1 MRKALFLSVLLLFG
15 LKYSAQEDFDSIPA
29 SADRVYIFEI
39 NTEIGPPAWRT
50 TKKAFEGARDWNA
63 DAVIMRLNTYGGQ
76 VDMAD
81 SIRTHILRSKIPV
94 YVLIENNA
102 ASAGALISIA
112 CNKIFMQPG
121 STIGAA
127 TVVDQSGKPVPDKY
141 QSYMRSKMRST
152 AEQRNRDPDIA
163 EAMVDPDKEVEGI
176 SEKGKVL
183 TFTTSDAVK
192 HGFCEAELNT
202 VQEVLAY
209 LQIPDAKTK
218 TYTPERVDKI
228 INWLINPAISGV
240 LILII
245 MGGIYFE
252 LQTPGLGFPI
262 AASVAAAILF
272 FAPYYL
278 EGMAENWEILL
289 FIAGVALLAV
299 EVFALPGFGVAGIA
313 GVVLLTTGLVLSMVE
328 NEGLDFS
335 GVDVSNFS
343 QSLLTVLIAL
353 LGSMVVALLV
363 GAKMFNSGALKKLV
377 LSTSQLKEDG
387 FVSNPSVNKTLHNKT
402 GVATTDLR
410 PGGKVKIDN
419 EYYDAASIEGYIP
432 SGTQVTVIK
441 TDSFQVKVRKT
452 NDDE

>member
-1 MRKALFLSVLLLFG
+1 MKNLLFFAFTLLFSG
-15 LKYSAQEDFDSIPA
+15 LIVAQNDNDSLPA
-29 SADRVYIFEI
+29 KAEKVYIFEI
-39 NTEIGPPAWRT
+39 NTEIAPPAWRT
-50 TKKAFEGARDWNA
+50 TKKAFAEAREWNA
-63 DAVIMRLNTYGGQ
+63 DAIILRLNTYGGQ

-81 SIRTHILRSKIPV
+81 SIRTKLLRSPVPV

-152 AEQRNRDPDIA
+152 AEQRGRNPDIA
-163 EAMVDPDKEVEGI
+163 EAMVDPDKVVEGI
-176 SEKGKVL
+176 SKEGKVL
-183 TFTTSDAVK
+183 TFTTKDAIE
-192 HGFCEAELNT
+192 HGFCEAELNN
-202 VQEVLAY
+202 VNEVLAF
-209 LQIPDAKTK
+209 LQIPKAETK
-218 TYTPERVDKI
+218 TYKPERVDKV

-262 AASVAAAILF
+262 AAAVAAALLF

-289 FIAGVALLAV
+289 FIAGIALLAV

-313 GVVLLTTGLVLSMVE
+313 GVVLITAGLVLSMVE
-328 NEGLDFS
+328 NVGLDFS
-335 GVDVSNFS
+335 GVDVGNFT

-353 LGSMVVALLV
+353 LGSMIMALVV
-363 GAKMFNSGALKKLV
+363 GAKLFNSGALKKIV
-377 LSTSQLKEDG
+377 LNSVQQKEQG
-387 FVSNPSVNKTLHNKT
+387 FVSNKSVNSSLHKKT
-402 GVATTDLR
+402 GVSTTDLR
-410 PGGKVKIDN
+410 PGGKVKIED
-419 EYYDAASIEGYIP
+419 EYYDAASIEGFIP
-432 SGTQVTVIK
+432 AGTEVIVVQ
-441 TDSFQVKVRKT
+441 TDSFQVKVRKA
-452 NDDE
+452 NDD

>member
-1 MRKALFLSVLLLFG
+1 MKKLLFFA
-15 LKYSAQEDFDSIPA
+15 LSFLINDVVCAQNDTDSLPEK
-29 SADRVYIFEI
+29 SQRVYIFEI
-39 NTEIGPPAWRT
+39 NTEIAPPAWRT
-50 TKKAFEGARDWNA
+50 TKKAFEEARDWKA
-63 DAVIMRLNTYGGQ
+63 DLMILRLNTYGGQ

-81 SIRTHILRSKIPV
+81 SIRTKILRSKIPV
-94 YVLIENNA
+94 HVLIENNA

-112 CNKIFMQPG
+112 CNNIFMQPG

-152 AEQRNRDPDIA
+152 AEQRGRNPDIA

-176 SEKGKVL
+176 SKEGKVL
-183 TFTTSDAVK
+183 TFTTADALK

-202 VQEVLAY
+202 VDEVLAF
-209 LQIPDAKTK
+209 LQIPGAKTK
-218 TYTPERVDKI
+218 TYKPERVDKI

-262 AASVAAAILF
+262 AASIAAAILF

-289 FIAGVALLAV
+289 FVAGVGLLAV
-299 EVFALPGFGVAGIA
+299 EVFALPGFGVAGIG
-313 GVVLLTTGLVLSMVE
+313 GVVLITAGLVLSMVG

-335 GVDVSNFS
+335 GVDTGNFT

-353 LGSMVVALLV
+353 LGSMIMALLV
-363 GAKMFNSGALKKLV
+363 GAKLFNSGALKKIV
-377 LSTSQLKEDG
+377 LNSVQQKEMG
-387 FVSNPSVNKTLHNKT
+387 FVSNPAVNKSLHKKT
-402 GVATTDLR
+402 GIATTDLR
-410 PGGKVKIDN
+410 PGGKVKIEN
-419 EYYDAASIEGYIP
+419 EYYDAASIEGFIP
-432 SGTQVTVIK
+432 SGTEILVVQ
-441 TDSFQVKVRKT
+441 TDSFQVKVRKAQ
-452 NDDE
+452 DD